1 MDSIQ
6 RLNEIISLA
15 EEETILTKEIVRDI
29 LNSVSYNDYEL
40 EDDEEL
46 TVTTIKTLYD
56 EYKAYG
62 LSYESELIIPAGD
75 YLNYLRDITNEFCT
89 CLPDGFEVFFNES
102 QLYNKMLQDNSYME
116 QAVDFINKNNDNDDY
131 KYVKID
137 STTFNNVE
145 YVIIKEEI

>member
-6 RLNEIISLA
+6 RLNEVISLA

-29 LNSVSYNDYEL
+29 LNSASYNDYEL

-46 TVTTIKTLYD
+46 TVTTIKTFYD

-62 LSYESELIIPAGD
+62 LSYESEMIIPAGD
-75 YLNYLRDITNEFCT
+75 YLNYLRDIANEFCT

-102 QLYNKMLQDNSYME
+102 QLYNKMLQDNSYMQ
-116 QAVDFINKNNDNDDY
+116 QAVDFINKNNDSDYY
-131 KYVKID
+131 KYVATD
-137 STTFNNVE
+137 STKFNNVE

>member
-6 RLNEIISLA
+6 RLNEVLSLA
-15 EEETILTKEIVRDI
+15 EEEIILTKEIVRDI
-29 LNSVSYNDYEL
+29 LNSVSSKDYEL

-46 TVTTIKTLYD
+46 TVTTIKISYD

-62 LSYESELIIPAGD
+62 LSYENKMIIPAGD
-75 YLNYLRDITNEFCT
+75 YLNYLRDIANEFCA
-89 CLPDGFEVFFNES
+89 CLPNDFEVFFNES

-116 QAVDFINKNNDNDDY
+116 QAVDFINKNNHNDHY
-131 KYVKID
+131 KYVATD